1 MDALTA
7 LYDKVSLDG
16 FVIIDDYGEESWTYC
31 KQAVDEFRSARSIT
45 SPLQRV
51 DPSCYFWQRTS

>member
-7 LYDKVSLDG
+7 LYDKVSIDG
-16 FVIIDDYGEESWTYC
+16 FVIIDDYGEESW
-31 KQAVDEFRSARSIT
+31 T